1 MNYFDHEYLSQN
13 NENIQYLLSEL
24 DSILDLHY
32 DKVIEGELDST
43 DNTKSKKIISSQFN

>member
-1 MNYFDHEYLSQN
+1 MKYFEQENLSQN

-32 DKVIEGELDST
+32 EKVIEGELDST
-43 DNTKSKKIISSQFN
+43 DN